1 MEERIER
8 IRRMEDILRR
18 GEETAARLDEALTA
32 YEALRG
38 ELRDLDAYY
47 GGPDWR
53 ADLAADEAGEL
64 PAELR
69 RGVLSED
76 GIYDLLTDLGAL
88 KARMRAASKDRIEGA
103 ERP

>member
-18 GEETAARLDEALTA
+18 GEEMAARLDEALTA
-32 YEALRG
+32 YEAMRP
-38 ELRDLDAYY
+38 ELQALDAYY
-47 GGPDWR
+47 GSFDWR

-76 GIYDLLTDLGAL
+76 EAYDLLTGLRSL
-88 KARMRAASKDRIEGA
+88 EERMRTASEPGA
-103 ERP
+103 

>member
-18 GEETAARLDEALTA
+18 GKEMAARLDEALSA
-32 YEALRG
+32 YETLRSD
-38 ELRDLDAYY
+38 LWVLDAYY
-47 GGPDWR
+47 GSPDWR

-76 GIYDLLTDLGAL
+76 GIYDLLTDLRAL
-88 KARMRAASKDRIEGA
+88 KARMRAAVGDRTEGA

>member
-18 GEETAARLDEALTA
+18 GEDMARRLDAALTE
-32 YEALRG
+32 YEALRP

-53 ADLAADEAGEL
+53 DDLAADEAGEL

-76 GIYDLLTDLGAL
+76 GAYDLMTDLRAL
-88 KARMRAASKDRIEGA
+88 EQRMRAAA
-103 ERP
+103 EPGP